1 MSDTVAKILTSF
13 EALRSELTHLG
24 PGWSEDPESDF
35 FCTLDW
41 FENLAQHGFEAGDVA
56 SNVQLLFEMNP
67 SLGLAACLPVLKG
80 NPLGSLSNYYTSLFG
95 PMHWVRRGLEVKHPD
110 QAGFHQA
117 AAEGFAALIGKQL
130 PRLSVLRLQPMDL
143 GAVFVSKFEAALA
156 SAGFWTDHYFCF
168 GNWYLEVN
176 QRSFDQY
183 QRSLPSK
190 LQHNIERG
198 ARRLSHQGQLQ
209 IDVFTDLNAKLAKAT
224 ADFIAVYQQSW
235 KPPEPRP
242 DFIPGLIA
250 LAAKK
255 GWLRLGILRLNG
267 QPIAAQL
274 WLVKSGKASI
284 FKLAYIAGH
293 DRLSPGT
300 VLTARLMRHVI
311 DIDKVDEVD
320 YLTGDDNYKKD
331 WMSHR
336 RERWGLLAFK
346 SRSIRGTFQAIR
358 HFLGKAVRALRR
370 VATA

>member
-1 MSDTVAKILTSF
+1 MSDTVAKILSSF
-13 EALRSELTHLG
+13 EALRSELAALG
-24 PGWSEDPESDF
+24 PDWTERQDSDF

-41 FENLAQHGFEAGDVA
+41 FENLARHGFEAGDVA
-56 SNVQLLFEMNP
+56 NRVQLLFCV
-67 SLGLAACLPVLKG
+67 STTLGQATCLPVLVG
-80 NPLGSLSNYYTSLFG
+80 NPVSSLSNYYTSLFG
-95 PMHWVRRGLEVKHPD
+95 PIHWVRQGVDVKHTD

-130 PRLSVLRLQPMDL
+130 PRLSELRLQPMDL
-143 GAVFVSKFEAALA
+143 GSVFANKFEAALA
-156 SAGFWTDHYFCF
+156 SAGFWTDRYFCF
-168 GNWYLEVN
+168 GNWYLKVN
-176 QRSFDQY
+176 QRSFDHY
-183 QRSLPSK
+183 QRSLPST
-190 LQHNIERG
+190 LQHNIEKG
-198 ARRLSHQGQLQ
+198 ARRLSNQGQLQ
-209 IDVFTDLNAKLAKAT
+209 IDVFTDLSAKLEKAT

-320 YLTGDDNYKKD
+320 YLTGDDSYKKD

-370 VATA
+370 VATV